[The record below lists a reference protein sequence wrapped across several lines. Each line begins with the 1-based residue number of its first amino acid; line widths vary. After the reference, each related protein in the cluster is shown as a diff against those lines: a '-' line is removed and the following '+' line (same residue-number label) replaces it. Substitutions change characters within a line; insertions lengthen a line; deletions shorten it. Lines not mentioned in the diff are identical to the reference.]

1 MIYYKLYVKN
11 IYIFCIHFYMNT
23 KPKLVDP
30 NWFAK
35 PKPKIKKII
44 PNDTDNS
51 LMINIIGLFILVIG
65 GLCIYQRYLERKN
78 KELFNKNKLIELNEY
93 IKKKI

>member
-1 MIYYKLYVKN
+1 MLNK
-11 IYIFCIHFYMNT
+11 YIFFVLIFYMNT

-30 NWFAK
+30 NWFVK

-51 LMINIIGLFILVIG
+51 LLINIIGLCILVIG
-65 GLCIYQRYLERKN
+65 GLCIYQRYREREN
-78 KELFNKNKLIELNEY
+78 KELFTKNKIIELNEY
-93 IKKKI
+93 IKNKF